1 MAISTDVLI
10 IGGGPGGYVAAI
22 KAGQLGKKVLLV
34 DRDKLGGECL
44 NYGCIPSKA
53 LIAAAGH
60 AYKSK
65 KAKEAGFDDPKHQL
79 DWSKVVAWKD
89 QMVGGFVKNIGTLVK
104 GNKGEH
110 VQGSAQFT
118 TAHTAI
124 VTKADG
130 STETV
135 EFAHAI
141 IATGSEIVSIP
152 GFAIDGE
159 HILGSKEA
167 LDLKKAPEALVV
179 VGGGVIGLEI
189 GTFFA
194 KLGTKVT
201 VVEFTDSLLPVIEKD
216 MVSPVSRNLMKLG
229 VEVLLQ
235 SKAKSWSKKGKRLE
249 LVAETPDGVKKI
261 HCDKILMSVGRAPRS
276 KGLGLDK
283 IGVELD
289 KRGHVVVDTEMLSS
303 VDNIYAIG
311 DVVGQPYLAHKASR
325 EGILAAQ
332 SIAGEPLEPRGQVPW
347 AVFTDPEISW
357 VGMTDTEA
365 KAAGFATILGKFPF
379 AASGRAMA
387 VRETDGF
394 CKVVADK
401 ATHRILGA
409 GFVGTNASDLIGEAC
424 LAVSVGVTLEQV
436 AQTIH
441 PHPTLTETFA
451 EACEGALGHPVH
463 MLQIKREAPVFS

>member
-1 MAISTDVLI
+1 MAIMTDVLI

-60 AYKSK
+60 AHKSK
-65 KAKEAGFDDPKHQL
+65 KSKDAGFDDPKHHL
-79 DWSKVVAWKD
+79 DWTKVVAWKD
-89 QMVGGFVKNIGTLVK
+89 RMIGGFIKNIGVLIK
-104 GNKGEH
+104 GNKVEH
-110 VQGSAQFT
+110 IAGSARLTTTHAALVT
-118 TAHTAI
+118 TA
-124 VTKADG
+124 DG
-130 STETV
+130 ATVSV
-135 EFAHAI
+135 EFKNAI
-141 IATGSEIVSIP
+141 IATGSDIATIP
-152 GFAIDGE
+152 GFEIDGKD
-159 HILGSKEA
+159 IMGSKEA
-167 LDLKKAPEALVV
+167 LDLKTPHGSLVV

-201 VVEFTDSLLPVIEKD
+201 VVEFTGSLLPVIEKD
-216 MVSPVSRNLMKLG
+216 MVYPVSRNLSKLG
-229 VEVLLQ
+229 VEVMLL
-235 SKAKSWSKKGKRLE
+235 SKAKSWSKKGRRLE
-249 LVAETPDGVKKI
+249 VIAETPEGEKKI
-261 HCDKILMSVGRAPRS
+261 PCDKVLMAVGRVPRS
-276 KGLGLDK
+276 EGLGLDK
-283 IGVELD
+283 IGVEVD
-289 KRGHVVVDTEMLSS
+289 GRGHIAVDTEMLTS

-332 SIAGEPLEPRGQVPW
+332 SITGGALEPRGHIPW

-357 VGMTDTEA
+357 VGMTDCEA
-365 KAAGFATILGKFPF
+365 KAAGLTTVSGKFPF

-387 VRETDGF
+387 VGETDGF
-394 CKVVADK
+394 CKVVADR
-401 ATHRILGA
+401 TTNRILGA

-441 PHPTLTETFA
+441 PHPTLAETFA
-451 EACEGALGHPVH
+451 EACEVALGHPVH
-463 MLQIKREAPVFS
+463 MLRVTREAPVF

>member
-22 KAGQLGKKVLLV
+22 KAGQLGKKALVV

-60 AYKSK
+60 AHKSK
-65 KAKEAGFDDPKHQL
+65 KSKDAGFDDPKHQL
-79 DWSKVVAWKD
+79 DWTKVVAWKD
-89 QMVGGFVKNIGTLVK
+89 QMIGGFVKNIGVLIK
-104 GNKGEH
+104 GNKGDYI
-110 VQGSAQFT
+110 QGSAQFT
-118 TAHTAI
+118 TAHNAV
-124 VTKADG
+124 VTLSNGD
-130 STETV
+130 TETV
-135 EFAHAI
+135 EFEHAI
-141 IATGSEIVSIP
+141 IASGSEIVSIP
-152 GFAIDGE
+152 GFAIDGKD
-159 HILGSKEA
+159 ILGSKEA
-167 LDLKKAPEALVV
+167 LDLKAPPAALVV

-194 KLGTKVT
+194 KLGTKVS

-216 MVSPVSRNLMKLG
+216 MVVPVARNLAKLG
-229 VEVLLQ
+229 VDVFLS
-235 SKAKSWSKKGKRLE
+235 SKAASWTRKGKRLE
-249 LVAETPDGVKKI
+249 LTMETPEGVKKVA
-261 HCDKILMSVGRAPRS
+261 CDKILMAVGRAPRS
-276 KGLGLDK
+276 KDMGLDK

-289 KRGHVVVDTEMLSS
+289 KRGHIVVDTEMLSS

-332 SIAGEPLEPRGQVPW
+332 SLAGQPLEPRGQVPW

-357 VGMTDTEA
+357 VGMTDSEA
-365 KAAGFATILGKFPF
+365 KAAGLATVVGKFPF

-401 ATHRILGA
+401 TTHRILGA
-409 GFVGTNASDLIGEAC
+409 GFVGTNSSDLVGEAC
-424 LAVSVGVTLEQV
+424 LAVSVGATLEQV

-451 EACEGALGHPVH
+451 EACEVALGHPVH
-463 MLQIKREAPVFS
+463 MLQIKRAAPVF